1 MDAFV
6 RDRFTS
12 EVLWLQTLVPLAVMM
27 GPEEKKI
34 GGRGPPS
41 RTRRGGDW

>member
-1 MDAFV
+1 MDAFI

-12 EVLWLQTLVPLAVMM
+12 EVLWLQTLVPLAVIVE
-27 GPEEKKI
+27 PKKKI

-41 RTRRGGDW
+41 RTSGRGGDW